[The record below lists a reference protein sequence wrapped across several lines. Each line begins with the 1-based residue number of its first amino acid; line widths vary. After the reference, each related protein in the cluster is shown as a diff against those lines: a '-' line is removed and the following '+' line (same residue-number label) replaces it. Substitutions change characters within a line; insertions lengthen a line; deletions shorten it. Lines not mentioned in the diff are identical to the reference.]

1 MTADLPAAAPAAVTT
16 PTRLFLLRHGEV
28 ETKYHRVFGGS
39 RIDMELSPAGH
50 AQAERL
56 ANWLARTPFDA
67 VYASPMRRVALTY
80 EPFRRHFT
88 GEPVILPGLREIDFG
103 DWTGFGWNEV
113 EARFGMSA
121 YDWLH
126 HLEHDR
132 VAGAESLAHFRDR
145 LAASVRQILAEQPGK
160 TVAVFCHGGVI
171 RGLLSQLLDQPL
183 RWFEH
188 IEVEYASATW
198 VDVGLSKAGK
208 ARNEI
213 QLLNFTP
220 WRDLP

>member
-1 MTADLPAAAPAAVTT
+1 MKTAVYLI
-16 PTRLFLLRHGEV
+16 RHGEV
-28 ETKYHRVFGGS
+28 ETRYHRIFGGS
-39 RIDMELSPAGH
+39 RIDMELSSAGH
-50 AQAERL
+50 QQAERL
-56 ANWLARTPFDA
+56 ASWLARTEFDA

-80 EPFRRHFT
+80 EPFRRHFP

-113 EARFGMSA
+113 EERFGMSA
-121 YDWLH
+121 YDWLE

-132 VAGAESLAHFRDR
+132 VQGAESLAHFRARID
-145 LAASVRQILAEQPGK
+145 ASIDQILREQAGK

-171 RGLLSQLLDQPL
+171 RGILSHLLRQPL

-188 IEVEYASATW
+188 VEIDYASVTW
-198 VDVGLSKAGK
+198 LDLGILKAGRP
-208 ARNEI
+208 RNEI

>member
-1 MTADLPAAAPAAVTT
+1 MPA
-16 PTRLFLLRHGEV
+16 PTRLFLIRHGEV
-28 ETKYHRVFGGS
+28 ETRYHRIFGGS

-56 ANWLARTPFDA
+56 ANWLARTSFDA
-67 VYASPMRRVALTY
+67 VYASPMRRVALTC
-80 EPFRRHFT
+80 EPFRRHFA

-103 DWTGFGWNEV
+103 DWTGFGWDEV
-113 EARFGMSA
+113 EQRFQMSA
-121 YDWLH
+121 YDWLE

-132 VAGAESLAHFRDR
+132 VSGAETLTGFRAR
-145 LAASVRQILAEQPGK
+145 LDDSITRILREQPGR

-171 RGLLSQLLDQPL
+171 RGLLSKLLSQPL
-183 RWFEH
+183 KWFEH
-188 IEVEYASATW
+188 VEIDYASVTW
-198 VDVGLSKAGK
+198 VDVGMLKAGR

>member
-1 MTADLPAAAPAAVTT
+1 MNRAA
-16 PTRLFLLRHGEV
+16 TRLFLLRHGEV
-28 ETKYHRVFGGS
+28 ETRYHRIFGGS

-56 ANWLARTPFDA
+56 ASWLARTPFDA
-67 VYASPMRRVALTY
+67 VYLSPMRRVALTY

-88 GEPVILPGLREIDFG
+88 GEPTVIPGLREIDFG

-126 HLEHDR
+126 HLEENR
-132 VAGAESLAHFRDR
+132 VGGAESIDHFLGR
-145 LAASVRQILAEQPGK
+145 LNASLQEILSGPAGR

-171 RGLLSQLLDQPL
+171 RGLLSLLLRQPL

-188 IEVEYASATW
+188 VEIDYAGATW
-198 VDVGLSKAGK
+198 VDVGVTKGNSL
-208 ARNEI
+208 RNEV